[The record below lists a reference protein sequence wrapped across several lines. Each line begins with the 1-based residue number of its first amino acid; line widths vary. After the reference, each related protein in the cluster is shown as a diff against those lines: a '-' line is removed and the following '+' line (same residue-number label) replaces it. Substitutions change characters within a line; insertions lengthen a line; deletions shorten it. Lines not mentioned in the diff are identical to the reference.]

1 MLGFSCA
8 DFVIVVKI
16 SRVGFTENCGVN
28 AGHSQL
34 YVSIRR
40 FEFSRSNELYFDIY
54 LTDFVILSMHIASI
68 RSLFKMPHRS
78 TTFACISLNL
88 TFVMAVFFLSAVG
101 FLFSVMSTL
110 QPRWKFV
117 RLVYVGFNKG

>member
-34 YVSIRR
+34 V
-40 FEFSRSNELYFDIY
+40 FDG
-54 LTDFVILSMHIASI
+54 
-68 RSLFKMPHRS
+68 
-78 TTFACISLNL
+78 LNL
-88 TFVMAVFFLSAVG
+88 RGQMNSISIFT
-101 FLFSVMSTL
+101 
-110 QPRWKFV
+110 
-117 RLVYVGFNKG
+117 